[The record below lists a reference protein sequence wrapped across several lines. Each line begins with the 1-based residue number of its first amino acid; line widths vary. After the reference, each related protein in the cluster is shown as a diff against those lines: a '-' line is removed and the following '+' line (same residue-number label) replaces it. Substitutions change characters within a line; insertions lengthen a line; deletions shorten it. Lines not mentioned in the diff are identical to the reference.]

1 MHVIAPEKHKQNVRL
16 RNSPRNIERLAGDFV
31 ERNKILAVIAT
42 LKA

>member
-16 RNSPRNIERLAGDFV
+16 RNSPRNIERLAGDFAEGKV
-31 ERNKILAVIAT
+31 LAVIAT